1 MTDHRD
7 NHEAYAITPPLAVA
21 EFQSRLAQLLAEAQ
35 SKVSMA
41 LESSRLSEDE
51 VLRLRARCEME
62 ASHIAELKDQIS
74 SLRAGLAIAL
84 DQRDE
89 ARREV
94 CMNEANHLPTMANPR
109 REAKRRGWDCFKEE
123 HGTAS

>member
-1 MTDHRD
+1 VTDHRD
-7 NHEAYAITPPLAVA
+7 NHEAYAITPPPAVA
-21 EFQSRLAQLLAEAQ
+21 AFQTRIAQLLAEAQ

-51 VLRLRARCEME
+51 VRRLRARCEME

-74 SLRAGLAIAL
+74 SLRAGLQIAL

-89 ARREV
+89 ARQEV
-94 CMNEANHLPTMANPR
+94 CVWQGLDTGNTPR
-109 REAKRRGWDCFKEE
+109 DTATVRGWNCFRE
-123 HGTAS
+123 S

>member
-1 MTDHRD
+1 VTDHRD
-7 NHEAYAITPPLAVA
+7 NHEAYAITPPPAVA
-21 EFQSRLAQLLAEAQ
+21 AFQTRIAQLLAEAQ

-51 VLRLRARCEME
+51 VRRLRARCEME

-74 SLRAGLAIAL
+74 SLRAGLQIAL

-89 ARREV
+89 ARRLV
-94 CMNEANHLPTMANPR
+94 CEMQAAKEQGTPEGWA
-109 REAKRRGWDCFKEE
+109 REWGWDCFKEE
-123 HGTAS
+123 TDDGA